1 MKYYIIAGEA
11 SGDLYGS
18 NLVKELK
25 LKDPK
30 ATIRAWGGDIMQEQG
45 VELVKHYKDHNYMG
59 FLEIFRNLGTIL
71 KNIAFCKKDIKEFNP
86 DALILIDFPG
96 FNMRIAKYFYKYSFP
111 VLYYIAPQVW
121 AWKENRVESIEK
133 YVDRLYVILP
143 FEKDFLNKHGV
154 DSNYMGHPLLE
165 HILNFKKNLSLSK
178 KEFVATHGLDVGKPI
193 ISLIPGS
200 RRQEIEKKLPVM
212 LRAVSS
218 YSKEFNIV
226 VAGMKNFKNLYGEI
240 TSNSNAKVIY
250 EDTYNLL
257 NNSNRALVTSGTATL
272 ETAFFNVPQVVCYK
286 SSWLSYVIAKSLVK
300 IKYISLVNLIMDKEV
315 VKELIQNDLNVSN
328 LTKEL
333 NKFNDALALNK
344 MQEAY
349 KALLDHC
356 QGENVSKNIASDM
369 FKTIESFQN

>member
-1 MKYYIIAGEA
+1 
-11 SGDLYGS
+11 
-18 NLVKELK
+18 
-25 LKDPK
+25 
-30 ATIRAWGGDIMQEQG
+30 
-45 VELVKHYKDHNYMG
+45 
-59 FLEIFRNLGTIL
+59 
-71 KNIAFCKKDIKEFNP
+71 
-86 DALILIDFPG
+86 
-96 FNMRIAKYFYKYSFP
+96 
-111 VLYYIAPQVW
+111 
-121 AWKENRVESIEK
+121 
-133 YVDRLYVILP
+133 
-143 FEKDFLNKHGV
+143 
-154 DSNYMGHPLLE
+154 
-165 HILNFKKNLSLSK
+165 
-178 KEFVATHGLDVGKPI
+178 
-193 ISLIPGS
+193 
-200 RRQEIEKKLPVM
+200 M

-226 VAGMKNFKNLYGEI
+226 VAGMKNFKDLYVGI

-300 IKYISLVNLIMDKEV
+300 IKYISLVNLIVDKEV
-315 VKELIQNDLNVSN
+315 VKELIQNDLSVFN

-356 QGENVSKNIASDM
+356 KGENVSKNIASDM